1 VACGL
6 PRRAWLVLC
15 SALLLTVGLTSAHAQ
30 PPDAGA
36 PEAPGVPAPSTAPTE
51 DAGAPTE
58 PPSEP
63 ADAREGA
70 ESDVTEVDPEPEPSS
85 VASGGAP
92 IRYRLEDIHVR
103 SQRTRSGIIAGFV
116 PLQKGARFDVDDP
129 RVEEVRWRLLG
140 TGWFDEVKL
149 SLVRGSRRGWVILE
163 IEVKE
168 RNTLLIEQFATGL
181 SRVVSSSTATQDV
194 LRPYVGIGLV
204 ETNLFG
210 QGVSL
215 SGTFVLTPQQT
226 GLHFGYFDPRFANSG
241 FSLSGRVFHN
251 YAREFFGKNPLVA
264 INCPVPTPEEI
275 EEDDPSKCD
284 PDVES
289 KRAVVIY
296 HRTGLGIGT
305 GHEIST
311 RLRYRLDWLGEY
323 INVLS
328 KPGAASTQR
337 GSRIEPIDFR
347 ILEGHSLV
355 SSLRFGLIYDN
366 RDHPALTTAGLYIDF
381 NARFA
386 THILG
391 SSYDFARFELW
402 LRKWMPLP
410 WGHVLSAGL
419 FMGSVF
425 GNAPFF
431 YNFYAADLSDLL
443 PSRVLELNLDR
454 RRTLNLLGTS
464 IVEMDMEDL
473 AARLDLQY
481 QLPLHRGAGFVRG
494 VDAYIGVGVFLLTRR
509 EDLRVGIPGYH
520 GLSRLPL
527 DLTFDLGVQADTEI
541 GLFKLGFSTL
551 IGFSPLGRESL

>member
-1 VACGL
+1 VAFGL
-6 PRRAWLVLC
+6 SWRVRLGL
-15 SALLLTVGLTSAHAQ
+15 LLLTLGLGQQPLHAQ
-30 PPDAGA
+30 DAG
-36 PEAPGVPAPSTAPTE
+36 V
-51 DAGAPTE
+51 
-58 PPSEP
+58 
-63 ADAREGA
+63 ADAEA
-70 ESDVTEVDPEPEPSS
+70 QPPEPEPEPEPEQTPDVVEIPKVAEVPS
-85 VASGGAP
+85 VESGGAP
-92 IRYRLEDIHVR
+92 IRYRLEDIRVR
-103 SQRTRSGIIAGFV
+103 SQRTRSGIVSGFV
-116 PLQKGARFDVDDP
+116 PVKKGERFDVDDP
-129 RVEEVRWRLLG
+129 RIEEVRWRLLG
-140 TGWFDEVKL
+140 TGWFDDVKL
-149 SLVRGSRRGWVILE
+149 SLVRGSQRGWVILE

-168 RNTLLIEQFATGL
+168 RNTLLVDQFSVGL
-181 SRVVSSSTATQDV
+181 SRVVSNSNSTQDV
-194 LRPYVGIGLV
+194 LRPYVGLGLV

-215 SGTFVLTPQQT
+215 SGTAVLTPQQT
-226 GLHFGYFDPRFANSG
+226 GLHFGYYDPRFLNSG
-241 FSLSGRVFHN
+241 FSFAGRVFHN

-264 INCPVPTPEEI
+264 ISCPVPKPD
-275 EEDDPSKCD
+275 EDDDEDDEVKCD
-284 PDVES
+284 PDVEG

-296 HRTGLGIGT
+296 HRTGLGFGT

-328 KPGAASTQR
+328 KPDAASTQR

-347 ILEGHSLV
+347 ILDGSSIV

-366 RDHPALTTAGLYIDF
+366 RDHPALPTSGLYVDF

-386 THILG
+386 THLLG

-402 LRKWMPLP
+402 LRQWTPLP
-410 WGHVLSAGL
+410 WGHVLSFGGFL
-419 FMGSVF
+419 GSVF

-481 QLPLHRGAGFVRG
+481 MLPLHRGSGFVRG
-494 VDAYIGVGVFLLTRR
+494 VDAYVGAGVFMLTRR
-509 EDLRVGIPGYH
+509 DDLRVGIPGYH
-520 GLSRLPL
+520 GLSRLPV

>member
-1 VACGL
+1 MACGL
-6 PRRAWLVLC
+6 PLRISLVLT
-15 SALLLTVGLTSAHAQ
+15 SALLLILGHAQ
-30 PPDAGA
+30 AEAQAPDAGTSESLVGE
-36 PEAPGVPAPSTAPTE
+36 PPALAVEPSSAAANA
-51 DAGAPTE
+51 DAGAAAEAVSEPPEARKDAESEPE
-58 PPSEP
+58 PPSI
-63 ADAREGA
+63 
-70 ESDVTEVDPEPEPSS
+70 
-85 VASGGAP
+85 ASGGAP

-103 SQRTRSGIIAGFV
+103 SQRTRSGIVAGFV
-116 PLQKGARFDVDDP
+116 PLQKGARFDPDDP
-129 RVEEVRWRLLG
+129 RIEEARWRLLG

-241 FSLSGRVFHN
+241 FSLAGRVFHN

-275 EEDDPSKCD
+275 EEGDIDECD

-328 KPGAASTQR
+328 KPEAASTQR

-347 ILEGHSLV
+347 ILDGQSIV

-366 RDHPALTTAGLYIDF
+366 RDHPALTTSGLFIDF

-391 SSYDFARFELW
+391 SSYDFARFELS
-402 LRKWMPLP
+402 LRKWSPLP

-520 GLSRLPL
+520 GLSRLPI

>member
-1 VACGL
+1 MGV
-6 PRRAWLVLC
+6 
-15 SALLLTVGLTSAHAQ
+15 SAPTT
-30 PPDAGA
+30 
-36 PEAPGVPAPSTAPTE
+36 PATE
-51 DAGAPTE
+51 DAGAPTDPPDE
-58 PPSEP
+58 PLAAPEAVKSV
-63 ADAREGA
+63 
-70 ESDVTEVDPEPEPSS
+70 DVTEVDPEPEPPT

-226 GLHFGYFDPRFANSG
+226 GLHFGYFDPRFANSA
-241 FSLSGRVFHN
+241 FSFSGRVFHN

-264 INCPVPTPEEI
+264 INCPAPTAEEI
-275 EEDDPSKCD
+275 EEGDVSKCD

-328 KPGAASTQR
+328 KPEAASTQR

-347 ILEGHSLV
+347 ILDGQSLV

-386 THILG
+386 THIFG
-391 SSYDFARFELW
+391 SSYDFARFELS
-402 LRKWMPLP
+402 LRKWTPLP

-494 VDAYIGVGVFLLTRR
+494 VDAYIGAGVFMLTRR
-509 EDLRVGIPGYH
+509 EDLRVGISGYH

>member
-1 VACGL
+1 MAL
-6 PRRAWLVLC
+6 PA
-15 SALLLTVGLTSAHAQ
+15 
-30 PPDAGA
+30 
-36 PEAPGVPAPSTAPTE
+36 E
-51 DAGAPTE
+51 
-58 PPSEP
+58 PSEP
-63 ADAREGA
+63 AEGPA
-70 ESDVTEVDPEPEPSS
+70 APELDPETEPEEQDS
-85 VASGGAP
+85 VSPGGAP
-92 IRYRLEDIHVR
+92 IRYRLEDIRVK
-103 SQRTRSGIIAGFV
+103 SQRTRSGIVAGYV
-116 PLQKGARFDVDDP
+116 PIKKGARFDVSDP
-129 RVEEVRWRLLG
+129 SLEEVRWRLIG

-149 SLVRGSRRGWVILE
+149 SLARGSRRGWVILE

-168 RNTLLIEQFATGL
+168 RNTLLIDQFATGL

-194 LRPYVGIGLV
+194 LRPYVGLGLV

-241 FSLSGRVFHN
+241 FSLAGRVFHN
-251 YAREFFGKNPLVA
+251 YAREFFGKNPLVT
-264 INCPVPTPEEI
+264 INCPVPPPGEAD
-275 EEDDPSKCD
+275 EDDDKCD

-296 HRTGLGIGT
+296 HRTGIGLGT

-328 KPGAASTQR
+328 KPEAASTQR

-347 ILEGHSLV
+347 ILDGQSIV

-366 RDHPALTTAGLYIDF
+366 RDHPALPTSGLYVDF

-386 THILG
+386 THLLG

-402 LRKWMPLP
+402 LRRWIPLP

-481 QLPLHRGAGFVRG
+481 QLPLHRGVGFVRG
-494 VDAYIGVGVFLLTRR
+494 VDAYVGAGVFLLTRR

-520 GLSRLPL
+520 GLSRLPI